1 MARERSFS
9 EPEVLQRAAD
19 VFSTHGYGATSVAML
34 CEATGL
40 GKQSLY
46 NAFGDKQALYLKSVD
61 CAVGRFGAAV
71 AAMKA
76 APDGRAALQSFF
88 DGLVHVCASGEPALK
103 SCIVTTGLLESV
115 DDPALRLSLQAKW
128 QATHE
133 LLRGTIERG
142 QKDGSVR
149 NAAPSAEL
157 ADLLMSLMSGLRVTA
172 RVDDS
177 RARLQRSAD
186 LAMAMLDHS

>member
-9 EPEVLQRAAD
+9 EPKVLQRAAD

-46 NAFGDKQALYLKSVD
+46 NAFGDKQALYLKSLD
-61 CAVGRFGAAV
+61 CAAGRFGAAV
-71 AAMKA
+71 AGMQA
-76 APDGRAALQSFF
+76 APSGRAALQHFF
-88 DGLVHVCASGEPALK
+88 DGLVAVCASGEPALR

-115 DDPALRLSLQAKW
+115 DDPSLRMSLQAKW

-133 LLRGTIERG
+133 LLRAAVERG

-149 NAAPSAEL
+149 NPAPSAEL
-157 ADLLMSLMSGLRVTA
+157 ADLLISFMSGLRVTA
-172 RVDDS
+172 RVDATP
-177 RARLQRSAD
+177 ARLQRTAD
-186 LAMAMLDHS
+186 LAMALLDHS